1 MTLNNLE
8 IRSGVIGGTLLS
20 SVFNISLNDVIF
32 TVVMAVIGAV
42 VSFGVS
48 SLLKWLFTSKTRS
61 KK

>member
-1 MTLNNLE
+1 MTINNLE

-20 SVFNISLNDVIF
+20 TVFNISLNYVIF
-32 TVVMAVIGAV
+32 TVVIAVMGAV

-48 SLLKWLFTSKTRS
+48 SLLKWLFTI